1 MGLLVSAA
9 EGLESLGNSIR
20 DGVRGGISN
29 IFSGSQR
36 STNNVN
42 SGPMSSSIRPQAR
55 PTGGI
60 SGLSTRD
67 WIDSSR
73 RASDRRGSRNA
84 TPASDPAS
92 TGAGAYGFN
101 MPAEA
106 AAGSFVQPLNP
117 AYDATDP
124 MSARYASRPSYEQLV
139 AYRNTPSPHVN
150 EMLPGTKFATGMAE
164 GGEIAPEGGNA
175 VIDAAVN
182 AVRGVLT
189 GQAAAVALA
198 KFVEA
203 YGQAELKKLVAA
215 VTPAMQEQAKEGGG
229 EVEGPGTGKSDSV
242 PAKNGQQPYALSD
255 GEYIMP
261 VEVVDGLGG
270 GDHEKGVAA
279 LDRLRE
285 MAQEGRPREK
295 AMDPSA

>member
-1 MGLLVSAA
+1 MGLLIRAA
-9 EGLESLGNSIR
+9 EGLESIGDRI
-20 DGVRGGISN
+20 RGGISS
-29 IFSGSQR
+29 IISGSQR

-42 SGPMSSSIRPQAR
+42 GGPMSSSIRPQAR

-73 RASDRRGSRNA
+73 RASDRGDRRSRTTA
-84 TPASDPAS
+84 PASDPAS
-92 TGAGAYGFN
+92 TGAGVYDFN

-139 AYRNTPSPHVN
+139 AYRNTPSPHIN

-175 VIDAAVN
+175 VVDAAVN

-285 MAQEGRPREK
+285 MAQAGRPREK